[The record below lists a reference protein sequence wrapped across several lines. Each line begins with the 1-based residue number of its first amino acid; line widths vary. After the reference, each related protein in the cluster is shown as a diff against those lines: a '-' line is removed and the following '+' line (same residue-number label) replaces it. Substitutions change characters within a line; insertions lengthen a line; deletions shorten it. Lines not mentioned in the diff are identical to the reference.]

1 MLLLVAVLMFVNYQ
15 DVIFF
20 FFFKE
25 DNGVGAAVCTYA

>member
-20 FFFKE
+20 FFKE